1 MGMLSNHV
9 HRVPTWKKVYSRIF
23 LTPIGGWFPHN
34 LSAGRGGVMV
44 HSVGGVVYVYT
55 QNIFISGEGVLTL
68 RIILSM
74 VILTTQKYFIGGG
87 AGRCL
92 PLRIV

>member
-1 MGMLSNHV
+1 
-9 HRVPTWKKVYSRIF
+9 
-23 LTPIGGWFPHN
+23 
-34 LSAGRGGVMV
+34 MV

-74 VILTTQKYFIGGG
+74 VILTTQKYFIGVVCGWCCSPTQKRIILSVGVAVFATENNLIQSILSRNRGG
-87 AGRCL
+87 
-92 PLRIV
+92 

>member
-1 MGMLSNHV
+1 
-9 HRVPTWKKVYSRIF
+9 
-23 LTPIGGWFPHN
+23 
-34 LSAGRGGVMV
+34 MV

-55 QNIFISGEGVLTL
+55 QNIFIGVLTL

-74 VILTTQKYFIGGG
+74 VILTTQKYFIGVVCGWCCSPTQKRIILSVG
-87 AGRCL
+87 AGGRCL